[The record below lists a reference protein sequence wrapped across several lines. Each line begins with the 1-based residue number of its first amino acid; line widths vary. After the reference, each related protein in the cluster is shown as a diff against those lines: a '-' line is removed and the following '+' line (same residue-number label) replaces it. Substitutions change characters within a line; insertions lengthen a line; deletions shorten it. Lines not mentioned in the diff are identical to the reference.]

1 MASLR
6 SFPLFYPHVH
16 GKFIC
21 FDHYLSDHV
30 VRYWKFRS
38 KKAAVDFEV
47 NTQLRRVLHYSILVQ
62 RREGLGP
69 PMVSWLIDSS
79 QFMTSHVSEPIYLL
93 FASMPSRDLPT
104 MLCVLCWYDD
114 QIPML
119 LAVRFFWHLKC
130 GSGSLEMKS
139 NSNIFLVNEFYKTL
153 KGKLEYRFWK
163 TPVLSNITHI
173 F

>member
-1 MASLR
+1 MASLKTLSSIVLPTSSWKIHLFWSLFIR
-6 SFPLFYPHVH
+6 SWWD
-16 GKFIC
+16 IEN
-21 FDHYLSDHV
+21 SDQRRRV
-30 VRYWKFRS
+30 WFRS
-38 KKAAVDFEV
+38 QHTAPRLAFVSCAKRD
-47 NTQLRRVLHYSILVQ
+47 RP
-62 RREGLGP
+62 GP

-104 MLCVLCWYDD
+104 MLCVLCCFSDD

-119 LAVRFFWHLKC
+119 LAVRFSWHLKC

-139 NSNIFLVNEFYKTL
+139 NSNIFLVSEFCKIL
-153 KGKLEYRFWK
+153 GDA
-163 TPVLSNITHI
+163 SNGEVESRNSN

>member
-1 MASLR
+1 MEN
-6 SFPLFYPHVH
+6 SFVLIIIYQ
-16 GKFIC
+16 IM
-21 FDHYLSDHV
+21 

-38 KKAAVDFEV
+38 KKALDFKV
-47 NTQLRRVLHYSILVQ
+47 NTQLRIFHLILAQ
-62 RREGLGP
+62 RRERLGP

-104 MLCVLCWYDD
+104 MLCVLCCHDD

-139 NSNIFLVNEFYKTL
+139 NSNIFLVSEFYKTL
-153 KGKLEYRFWK
+153 EEGSSSSRELEY
-163 TPVLSNITHI
+163 IQA
-173 F
+173 

>member
-1 MASLR
+1 MASFKDLFHYSTHMFMEN
-6 SFPLFYPHVH
+6 SFVLIIIYQ
-16 GKFIC
+16 IM
-21 FDHYLSDHV
+21 

-38 KKAAVDFEV
+38 KKALDFKV
-47 NTQLRRVLHYSILVQ
+47 NTQLRIFHLILAQ

-139 NSNIFLVNEFYKTL
+139 NSNIFLVSEFYKTL
-153 KGKLEYRFWK
+153 KGKLEYSFWK